1 MGLREMKTI
10 MKFAWLRHI
19 WSSAAGKSVVKWNRL
34 DIIEREEYQA
44 NEHHTHGERE
54 RERENQKRRET
65 VSVSGRV

>member
-10 MKFAWLRHI
+10 MKFAWLPHI

-44 NEHHTHGERE
+44 KEHHTHGERE